1 MEIINP
7 PCWTG
12 KCSYFGWG
20 ISCHCCL
27 QLTTT
32 GTLHSL
38 VSSRAKTRWL
48 YTQSVTSCKKSF
60 IFQSCSHTCFFFP
73 VHLFIHSLSLFLN
86 IYICPYMYIYIVLYR
101 SPPCYWITVPG
112 KSHVG
117 ATNRLYK
124 IWSFTYYLYTCYMSS
139 LDLPK
144 WLVHRSEPVFFCSF
158 TSLLIFA
165 SLLICF
171 SIYR

>member
-1 MEIINP
+1 MQLFRLGHQLSLLSTAHYHRNP
-7 PCWTG
+7 P
-12 KCSYFGWG
+12 
-20 ISCHCCL
+20 
-27 QLTTT
+27 LTREQPCENEMIVYAECD
-32 GTLHSL
+32 L
-38 VSSRAKTRWL
+38 VQEEL
-48 YTQSVTSCKKSF
+48 YLSVLLTYMLFFPRSF
-60 IFQSCSHTCFFFP
+60 IHSF
-73 VHLFIHSLSLFLN
+73 SLSLFLN